1 MYQIEDRVE
10 LEKKEWRE
18 FIRDEVKKEE
28 EEGKKT
34 GEMEKLNQLEADL
47 KAKWEEEVDLKV
59 STLVEFCCLF

>member
-1 MYQIEDRVE
+1 ME

-34 GEMEKLNQLEADL
+34 GETEKLNQLEADL

-59 STLVEFCCLF
+59 LALGEFCCLF

>member
-28 EEGKKT
+28 EEGKQT